1 MRPYESLRHRADF
14 ARVRRKGRRIEAA
27 HLSILAAP
35 SGAGRRP
42 RVAFVTAKTVGGAV
56 ERNRA
61 RRRLRA
67 ALDGLDLG
75 PGRFDLILTARPSA
89 RTAAFAGLREDIAR
103 ALARLSR

>member
-14 ARVRRKGRRIEAA
+14 ARVRRKGRRVEAA
-27 HLSILAAP
+27 HVSILAAP
-35 SGAGRRP
+35 CAGRRP

-67 ALDGLDLG
+67 ALEGLDLG
-75 PGRFDLILTARPSA
+75 GRDLIVTARPSA
-89 RTAAFAGLREDIAR
+89 RTAPFGGLREDVAG
-103 ALARLSR
+103 ALARLRT